1 MIVQGIMALNKEGKF
16 RLDIWKFFTVRVV
29 RHWKKLPREAV
40 DTTSLEVF
48 KERLDWALGKLV

>member
-1 MIVQGIMALNKEGKF
+1 MTKWKF
-16 RLDIWKFFTVRVV
+16 RLNVRKKFFTQRVI